1 MAASIKGYQV
11 VWGVPSGA
19 ITGAHSVVTAGIV
32 ESFEI
37 DNQGATS
44 VITDEDDDPVTRID
58 HNAERKVTL
67 SVVCKSTTA
76 LPAKGAELTGLGTI
90 DGVNFGTGRV
100 FVDSAKAVYSQAG
113 VKKISVSA
121 THYPTLVA
129 DA

>member
-1 MAASIKGYQV
+1 MSASIKGYQV
-11 VWGVPSGA
+11 IWGVPAGA

-37 DNQGATS
+37 DNQGGTT

-58 HNAERKVTL
+58 HNAERKISL
-67 SVVCKSTTA
+67 SVACKATTV

-100 FVDSAKAVYSQAG
+100 FVDDAKSVYAQAG
-113 VKKISVSA
+113 VKKISMTA
-121 THYPTLVA
+121 THYPTMAA

>member
-1 MAASIKGYQV
+1 MSASIKGVQV
-11 VWGVPSGA
+11 VWGVPEGA

-32 ESFEI
+32 ESFDI
-37 DNQGATS
+37 QNQGGTT

-58 HNAERKVTL
+58 HNAERKVSLT
-67 SVVCKSTTA
+67 VVCKSSTT

-100 FVDSAKAVYSQAG
+100 FVDDATATYTQAG
-113 VKKISVSA
+113 VKKISMTA
-121 THYPTLVA
+121 THYPTIVA

>member
-1 MAASIKGYQV
+1 MAASIKGVQV
-11 VWGVPSGA
+11 IWGVPSGA

-37 DNQGATS
+37 DNQGATT

-58 HNAERKVTL
+58 HNAERKVSL
-67 SVVCKSTTA
+67 SVICKATTV

-90 DGVNFGTGRV
+90 DGVAFGTGRV
-100 FVDSAKAVYSQAG
+100 FVDDAKAVYSQGG
-113 VKKISVSA
+113 VKKISVTA
-121 THYPTLVA
+121 THYPTIVT